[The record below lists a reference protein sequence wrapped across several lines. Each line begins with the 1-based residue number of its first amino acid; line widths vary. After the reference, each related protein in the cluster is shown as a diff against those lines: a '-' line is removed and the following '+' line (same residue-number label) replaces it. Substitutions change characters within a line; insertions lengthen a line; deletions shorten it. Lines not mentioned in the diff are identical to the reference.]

1 VIGIFQSLF
10 TKLVLIILVI
20 LTSSCGGGGGSSK
33 AITPSWVQVLIVDD
47 GFTQDADVEYILHAD
62 PMLAGTFTGDH
73 GDSSITEFR
82 HISNSGIIG
91 YVPWDSSI
99 TPNSAYPYAH
109 FFPQSPNDTTAAVDL
124 DKPVY
129 WAADNGIQVVYIRW
143 AGCCFDSSHE
153 AAAKYA
159 WDRGTIVIWAAA
171 QGNVDLPYA
180 SPYMLVISTM
190 AVNANYGK
198 AIDWISPITRG
209 TSHAAVNSA
218 AIIAE
223 IYESLN
229 PSKDSYGSQL
239 VIDTFL
245 QGRR

>member
-1 VIGIFQSLF
+1 MIRLILLSIF
-10 TKLVLIILVI
+10 LVG
-20 LTSSCGGGGGSSK
+20 CGGGGSGNNNPGQQSK
-33 AITPSWVQVLIVDD
+33 SWVQVLIVDD

-62 PMLAGTFTGDH
+62 PMLAGTDTGSH
-73 GDSSITEFR
+73 GDDSINEFR
-82 HISNSGIIG
+82 NISNASVIG

-99 TPNSAYPYAH
+99 TPNSSYPYAH

-124 DKPVY
+124 DSPVY
-129 WAADNGIQVVYIRW
+129 WAADNGVQVVYIRW

-159 WDRGTIVIWAAA
+159 WDRGTVVIWAAA
-171 QGNVDLPYA
+171 QGNVDLPYS
-180 SPYMLVISTM
+180 SPYMLIISTM
-190 AVNANYGK
+190 ATQANYGK

-223 IYESLN
+223 LFKKIV
-229 PSKDSYGSQL
+229 PSDDAAGSQL
-239 VIDTFL
+239 IVDTFL
-245 QGRR
+245 SGRI